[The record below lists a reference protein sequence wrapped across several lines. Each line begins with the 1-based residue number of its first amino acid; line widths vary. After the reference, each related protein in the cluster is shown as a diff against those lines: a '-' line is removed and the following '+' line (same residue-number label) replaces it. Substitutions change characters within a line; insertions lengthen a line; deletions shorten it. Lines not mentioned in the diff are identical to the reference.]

1 MSKKCTVVLRKQINI
16 WLFDEDRKVSNEK
29 KLQYGG
35 NIFFEAL
42 TKRFSLT
49 PKLIRRARE
58 QQKFLWPMFISQQMK
73 EDEPDES
80 Y

>member
-1 MSKKCTVVLRKQINI
+1 MPI
-16 WLFDEDRKVSNEK
+16 EK
-29 KLQYGG
+29 KLQYRG

-49 PKLIRRARE
+49 PKLIRRVRE
-58 QQKFLWPMFISQQMK
+58 QENFLWPMFISQQMK
-73 EDEPDES
+73 EDEHDEG